1 MVRRAWM
8 VVAWILSLSIFAA
21 PGFTESAGPRL
32 RSVLADVKALEQPV
46 TYTEAKIPLGE
57 LVQKVAA
64 DTGVPLVAVPEVAD
78 EPVAVI
84 VKEIPARELL
94 EQLADLL
101 DYTWSRR
108 TGHPTPNTPHP
119 PSRSG
124 RIWPAS
130 SGRKRSAT
138 RCGPT

>member
-57 LVQKVAA
+57 LVQKVGA
-64 DTGVPLVAVPEVAD
+64 DTGAPLTAAREVAD
-78 EPVAVI
+78 EPVAVV
-84 VKEIPARELL
+84 VKDLPARDLL
-94 EQLADLL
+94 EQVAELL
-101 DYTWSRR
+101 DYRWARHGTDGSWRYE
-108 TGHPTPNTPHP
+108 
-119 PSRSG
+119 
-124 RIWPAS
+124 IW
-130 SGRKRSAT
+130 
-138 RCGPT
+138 